1 MAESYVRVPE
11 DSIGKKLRTAE
22 RIVGANVVHE
32 ELIQVVNPADGVAI
46 DPRDSFSDADNVAK
60 KALVDADRHPQVD
73 VLSSAL
79 PTGAPTEATIIQIRD
94 YLDAVETKLQ
104 SLITL
109 GADGKDATLVQIR
122 DYLDTV
128 ETKLQSIIDNTDE
141 LEARIGEISATPTVN
156 TLQERLKN
164 IKTDLASLV
173 AKDYATQT
181 TLASILTELQQ
192 KTEPTDTQ
200 PVSAISLPLPVGAS
214 TEAKQDTGN
223 TSLNNIDTK
232 VGEVSATPTAN
243 TVLARLKDL
252 LTGIVL
258 AAGSNVIGAVTQS
271 GNWIIQSITNA
282 LPAGTNIIGAVKTDI
297 VNYTTVRKYVALTGT
312 AETAVWT
319 PTAGKKFVITDIHI
333 SADAAGTCTLR
344 DGTAGTTFMTF
355 SFAANGGCVS
365 NLRTP
370 IESAAVDNVLT
381 AQASAI
387 TQYILVTGYEI

>member
-1 MAESYVRVPE
+1 MAESYVRVPT
-11 DSIGKKLRTAE
+11 DSTGKKLRTVE
-22 RIVGANVVHE
+22 RTVGANVVHE

-46 DPRDSFSDADNVAK
+46 DPRDSFSGADDVAK

-79 PTGAPTEATIIQIRD
+79 PSEA
-94 YLDAVETKLQ
+94 A
-104 SLITL
+104 
-109 GADGKDATLVQIR
+109 
-122 DYLDTV
+122 
-128 ETKLQSIIDNTDE
+128 
-141 LEARIGEISATPTVN
+141 
-156 TLQERLKN
+156 
-164 IKTDLASLV
+164 
-173 AKDYATQT
+173 
-181 TLASILTELQQ
+181 
-192 KTEPTDTQ
+192 
-200 PVSAISLPLPVGAS
+200 

-223 TSLNNIDTK
+223 TFLNNIDTK

-243 TVLARLKDL
+243 TILARLKDL

-258 AAGSNVIGAVTQS
+258 AAGTNV
-271 GNWIIQSITNA
+271 
-282 LPAGTNIIGAVKTDI
+282 IGAVKTDI
-297 VNYTTVRKYVALTGT
+297 VNYTTIRKYVALTET